1 MPIIQP
7 SRGDVHVNK
16 PLTNISVA
24 YMQDESNFIAGQ
36 VFPIIPVAKQSDAYF
51 TYERGDFNRDEME
64 ERTPGTESAGGT
76 YEIGNDTY
84 YARKRAFHRDVP
96 DDVRANADDPIDLDS
111 EATAFVTQKALIN
124 REVNWASK
132 YFTAGAPGDTWTFDV
147 DGVASG
153 ATAAASFDPTDAAN
167 NDVLQWNDAS
177 STPVEDIRRGRRF
190 VQESTG
196 FKPNCL
202 TLSQPVYDA
211 LIDHPD
217 VVGRIDRGQTVGA
230 ARANLVTLADL
241 FELDKVL
248 VMGAVKNTARKGQTA
263 SHSFIGGKNA
273 LLTYSP
279 RTPGIMTPAA
289 GYTFAWTGLFG
300 MTPQGFRIKKFRMEH
315 LESDR
320 VEIDAAYDQKKVAA
334 DLGYFFGGIVA

>member
-1 MPIIQP
+1 MTSP
-7 SRGDVHVNK
+7 SRSDVHVNK

-24 YMQDESNFIAGQ
+24 YLQDESAFVAGK
-36 VFPIIPVAKQSDAYF
+36 VFPVIPVEKQSDAYF
-51 TYERGDFNRDEME
+51 TYDRGDFNRDEME

-76 YEIGNDTY
+76 YDIGNETY

-111 EATAFVTQKALIN
+111 EATLFVTQKALIN
-124 REVNWASK
+124 REVNFVSN
-132 YFTAGAPGDTWTFDV
+132 FFQAGAPGDYWTFDV
-147 DGVASG
+147 DGVASSP
-153 ATAAASFDPTDAAN
+153 TAAASFDPTNASN

-196 FKPNCL
+196 FKPNSL
-202 TLSQPVYDA
+202 TLGQAVYDA

-217 VVGRIDRGQTVGA
+217 IVGRIDRGQTQGA

-241 FELDKVL
+241 FELDQVL
-248 VMGAVKNTARKGQTA
+248 VMGAVRNTAKKGVSA
-263 SHSFIGGKNA
+263 SHSFIGGKHA
-273 LLTYSP
+273 LLTYTP
-279 RTPGIMTPAA
+279 RNPGLMTPAA
-289 GYTFAWTGLFG
+289 GYTFAWKGQFG
-300 MTPQGFRIKKFRMEH
+300 MTPQGFRVKKFRMDP

-320 VEIDAAYDQKKVAA
+320 IEIDSAYDQKKIAA